1 MKRREVGRKGSQKRN
16 CQRKGC
22 KEKKIKKETV
32 KRMKCQ
38 ETAVTRRKRST
49 KVCQVSFRAV
59 KRKSKTCQDMS
70 RYVKGKPEKVETS
83 EKDMPSRKR
92 CQGERDAKEKE
103 TSVYL
108 NKVKTD
114 NGFGIQWHPCD
125 LASFLLAFPIVTSAA
140 WLARALLVSTGI
152 YSLGLPSQLK
162 VTFISTRP

>member
-1 MKRREVGRKGSQKRN
+1 MSRDSGDST
-16 CQRKGC
+16 
-22 KEKKIKKETV
+22 KKIDKSV
-32 KRMKCQ
+32 SGQLQSCQ
-38 ETAVTRRKRST
+38 EEE
-49 KVCQVSFRAV
+49 
-59 KRKSKTCQDMS
+59 QDMS